1 MIARICLLSAL
12 LLLPA
17 PSGFAAADTRDSTT
31 TEQRRAWV
39 DPGWRR
45 TISRYAIRFDE
56 QGLSTTTI
64 DFEAQ
69 ALDEKG
75 AEVLARRTFIYNS
88 YFYEL
93 SSGELATLKA
103 DGRVIP
109 VDERAVRDQ
118 PAATDA
124 SSPYFDE
131 QRLRIVAYPDLAPGD
146 KIRGRLIY
154 KSKRAEFP
162 GEFAGSWSQ
171 LADQPPEV
179 MELTLDAPASKP
191 LHVALRN
198 VEHSEERLGDR
209 IVHHVRFRQDVPT
222 PRQIDAGAFD
232 DARRFEASTFAD
244 YAAFA
249 AALNA
254 RNAPM
259 AEPDDNVRKLSG
271 EIVGDASDTR
281 SKVERIHNWVAR
293 NIRYV
298 GIGFEDGGLTSQPAS
313 AVLATRYGDCKAHAT
328 ILKALLAAQ
337 GIEANL
343 VAVNAGVQYTLT
355 EVATQNFDHAIVY
368 VPAIDRY
375 LDPTASLAA
384 FDALPPNL
392 GGKPALNIDKGTVAR
407 IPVAGAQSF
416 MLSTDTEYTLLKDG
430 TRQARSILSGNGLGA
445 LLGRSVA
452 LGLDAV
458 DRQNK
463 ARKLI
468 EQAGLQGNGD
478 YSFPNP
484 RELSDSY
491 AITATFQITKPVGLD
506 QLARIRMLPLTDPRP
521 PLLAL
526 ATGNANDQAFPC
538 RSLEYRETSALTVP
552 DGINFSE
559 KPAPVTYSQ
568 DFSGSSPYGAA
579 KGRIEVNASATLDGR
594 TIRSNAVVRLSLD
607 TAVCPAEF
615 ATAITAGFDKFTEF
629 KYRQVALTPKPVPL
643 VTEVSADFTDG
654 VSAYNA
660 QSYAR
665 AMTLL
670 RPYAERGN
678 ARAQSYV
685 GYMHSSGRGVARDY
699 AEAMR
704 WFLMAAEQGDSYS
717 QGQLG
722 YSYEYGLGTARDE
735 KIAAQW
741 YAKAAEQGDVFGQSH
756 LARLYRDG
764 AGLAQDYQQAATWFS
779 KAADQGSAW
788 AQGNLALL
796 YIKGRGLPL
805 DLSRGIALLRVA
817 ADQNDSEAQYNLGY
831 AYESGTG
838 VPKDAQEAAKWYI
851 RASDR
856 GNALAR
862 TRLQGLQEGGGV
874 LDLLRHVF
882 GGL

>member
-1 MIARICLLSAL
+1 MIARICLLSISL
-12 LLLPA
+12 LLSP
-17 PSGFAAADTRDSTT
+17 PGFAAGTPDAMTT
-31 TEQRRAWV
+31 DQRRVWV

-45 TISRYAIRFDE
+45 TVSRYAVTFDE
-56 QGLSTTTI
+56 QGLSTTVFE
-64 DFEAQ
+64 FEAQ
-69 ALDEKG
+69 ALNDKG
-75 AEVLARRTFIYNS
+75 VEVLAQRIFGYNS

-93 SSGELATLKA
+93 TSSELDTMKA
-103 DGRVIP
+103 DGRVIA

-131 QRLRIVAYPDLAPGD
+131 QRQRVVAYPDLAPGD
-146 KIRGRLIY
+146 KIRGRLVY
-154 KSKRAEFP
+154 KSKRAVFP
-162 GEFAGSWSQ
+162 GEFTGFWSQ

-179 MELTLDAPASKP
+179 MELTLDGPASKP

-198 VEHSEERLGDR
+198 VEHSEERVGER
-209 IVHHVRFRQDVPT
+209 IIHHVRFRQEVPK
-222 PRQIDAGAFD
+222 PRQIDAAPFD
-232 DARRFEASTFAD
+232 DAKRFEASTLAD

-259 AEPDDNVRKLSG
+259 AQPDDSLRKLSA
-271 EIVGDASDTR
+271 ELVGDASDTR

-298 GIGFEDGGLTSQPAS
+298 GIGLEDGGLTSQPAA
-313 AVLATRYGDCKAHAT
+313 AVLSARYGDCKAHAT

-337 GIEANL
+337 GIEANF
-343 VAVNAGVQYTLT
+343 VAVNASVQYTLT
-355 EVATQNFDHAIVY
+355 EVPTQNFDHAIVY

-392 GGKPALNIDKGTVAR
+392 AGKPALNVDKGTLAR
-407 IPVAGAQSF
+407 IPVAGPQSF
-416 MLSTDTEYTLLKDG
+416 VLSADTEYTLLKDG
-430 TRQARSILSGNGLGA
+430 TRQARSVFSGNGIGA
-445 LLGRSVA
+445 LLERSVA
-452 LGLDAV
+452 QGLDGV

-468 EQAGLQGNGD
+468 KQAGLTGSGD
-478 YSFPNP
+478 YSFTNP
-484 RELSDSY
+484 RELSNSY
-491 AITATFQITKPVGLD
+491 AITTTFQITKPVGLD
-506 QLARIRMLPLTDPRP
+506 HLERIRMLPLTDPLP
-521 PLLAL
+521 PLQPLAIGS
-526 ATGNANDQAFPC
+526 TSDQAFPC
-538 RSLEYRETSALTVP
+538 RSLEYRETSSLTVP
-552 DGINFSE
+552 DGTHFAE
-559 KPAPVTYSQ
+559 KPAPVSYSQ
-568 DFSGSSPYGAA
+568 DFSGNTPYGAA
-579 KGRIEVNASATLDGR
+579 KGRIEVDGTATLDGR
-594 TIRSNAVVRLSLD
+594 SIRTSAVVRLSLD
-607 TAVCPAEF
+607 AAVCPAGF
-615 ATAITAGFDKFTEF
+615 AAAIKAGFDKFTEF
-629 KYRQVALTPKPVPL
+629 KYRQVALSPKPVPI

-654 VSAYNA
+654 VNAYNA
-660 QSYAR
+660 QNYPR
-665 AMTLL
+665 AMALL

-685 GYMHSSGRGVARDY
+685 GYMHLSGLGVERNY
-699 AEAMR
+699 SEAIR

-717 QGQLG
+717 QGRLG

-735 KIAAQW
+735 KIAAEW
-741 YAKAAEQGDVFGQSH
+741 YTKAAEQGDVFGQSH

-764 AGLAQDYQQAATWFS
+764 AGLAQDYQQAAIWFS

-796 YIKGRGLPL
+796 YIKGNGLPL
-805 DLSRGIALLRVA
+805 DLSRGIALLRIA

-838 VPKDAQEAAKWYI
+838 VPKDTREAAKWYS

-862 TRLQGLQEGGGV
+862 TRLEGLLGGGF
-874 LDLLRHVF
+874 LQDLLRRVF